1 MLDQYRSPISDR
13 RVNNEVKSCRSCY
26 VATITGMLEDV
37 QLHYNPFIAGAIVP
51 LDYWTCIA
59 IPGTTNFY
67 IGSSSRAEGLHSY
80 SALLEL
86 NSYSARILEL
96 PIAIGIAIQPY

>member
-51 LDYWTCIA
+51 LDYWTV
-59 IPGTTNFY
+59 Y
-67 IGSSSRAEGLHSY
+67 SY
-80 SALLEL
+80 SW
-86 NSYSARILEL
+86 Y
-96 PIAIGIAIQPY
+96 Y